1 MSQAMGLVE
10 LNSIARGI
18 EVADAMIKSARVE
31 LVYSRAIC
39 PGKYVTLVSG
49 GVSAVENAV
58 GQGVKKGGALVVD
71 EFILPNIHPSVM
83 RAVAVTS
90 PVEELKALGIIEVF
104 AIATAIVAADAA
116 VKASDV
122 DLIELR
128 LGIGIGGKSFVTMT
142 GDVGAVNAAVDAGVA
157 VASEK
162 GLLVDQAVIPSPSKE
177 LVQWIL

>member
-142 GDVGAVNAAVDAGVA
+142 GDVGAVHAAVDAGVA